1 MPRTCWS
8 APSPAERREFEEP
21 LARCST
27 CQSAVSELAA
37 HHPGLLAQVLPADAV
52 MLSLADDAPGAPSPS
67 PRCSLSPCLHP
78 FGESDP
84 PSDPGRSSPRGSLSH
99 KILLA
104 AATVPDIVLTS
115 FPTAITLTEAKPGP
129 RNLRR
134 SPREEIPG
142 GPRSGAPSHDPAATA
157 TATTR
162 ARSPREK
169 HRARPRAASRDASPT
184 TSGAS

>member
-1 MPRTCWS
+1 MLECAVSGRAPGVRGASRQVFHLPVGRLRTCCPPPRS
-8 APSPAERREFEEP
+8 AGSG
-21 LARCST
+21 LASGC
-27 CQSAVSELAA
+27 
-37 HHPGLLAQVLPADAV
+37 GDAV
-52 MLSLADDAPGAPSPS
+52 FSGRRSGSAFPS

-134 SPREEIPG
+134 SLREEIPG
-142 GPRSGAPSHDPAATA
+142 GQRSGAPSHDPAATA